1 MGLICSFLI
10 LKRINDNPVMT
21 DAFNART
28 TLNLTF
34 LISIIFYSR
43 LISRLISS
51 ILVQVLVF
59 LSQRGWACISGVSLL
74 QQKWKRFFS
83 SDSLLS
89 GWIAQ
94 QWQCSYIIL
103 SQAHRGKDLRL
114 SHLDPGASLLSVC
127 LSLESS
133 SGWRWWIM
141 HRCSSQRIL
150 KSSSCRLKPILKSF
164 MKSLKRPA
172 FVKAVTAS
180 HLEMQHV

>member
-127 LSLESS
+127 LSSQALDEDDELCIAAALRESWS
-133 SGWRWWIM
+133 
-141 HRCSSQRIL
+141 
-150 KSSSCRLKPILKSF
+150 
-164 MKSLKRPA
+164 PA
-172 FVKAVTAS
+172 PVGSETHPEVLYEIT
-180 HLEMQHV
+180 QTPCIR